1 MQGPKPGKW
10 FRNGSRG
17 ISIAGLALGG
27 AQMLKVLKSSRG
39 QDAVLAA
46 LDRSLAIIE
55 FDRDGNIL
63 RANGNF
69 CAAMGYAESEIRG
82 RHHSMFVAPE
92 YAGSSDYADFWS
104 KLRRGEFDSREY
116 CRIARSGQEVW
127 IQASYNPVL
136 NGRGAVEKVVK
147 VATVTTEAKLKA
159 AEAESRMSALDRVQA
174 VIEFN
179 TTGEVITANDNFLK
193 VMGYRLDE
201 IKGRHHRLFVDE
213 AYGRSPEYAAFW
225 RKLNAGEF
233 VADEFERRA
242 KDGSS
247 VWIQASYNPVFD
259 AAGRVVKV
267 VKFATDVTGRVR
279 SVDQIAEGLAQ
290 LAANRL
296 TYRITGGVDPAF
308 EKVKV
313 DFNNALGN
321 LQHTIE
327 AVRVATDSVDGGSN
341 EIARASD
348 DLSRRTEQQAASLE
362 ETAAALDEITQT
374 VRRTAEG
381 AKQASDAATKA
392 RSEAEKSGQVMR
404 EAVGAMGEIEG
415 SSSQIGQIIGVID
428 EIAFQTNLLALNA
441 GVEAARAGDAGKG
454 FAVVASE
461 VRALAQRSA
470 EAAKEIKSLISTSSA
485 QVSRGAK
492 LVGDTGAALTTIVDA
507 IANIDALV
515 GEIAASTQEQ
525 ATGMGEVNTAV
536 NQMDQV
542 TQQNA
547 AMVEQAT
554 AAATSLRNEA
564 ASLAGLIS
572 SFELDA
578 RGRAAPT
585 VRLAAVS
592 APAPASDENPVHAA
606 RSRLAS
612 FGRPAAAVA
621 LKPSSDWEEF

>member
-1 MQGPKPGKW
+1 M
-10 FRNGSRG
+10 F
-17 ISIAGLALGG
+17 
-27 AQMLKVLKSSRG
+27 MLLTPSRG
-39 QDAVLAA
+39 QGAVLAA

-63 RANGNF
+63 RANANF
-69 CAAMGYAESEIRG
+69 CSALGYAESEVRG

-92 YAGSSDYADFWS
+92 YARSSDYADFWV
-104 KLRRGEFDSREY
+104 KLRRGEYDAREY
-116 CRIARSGQEVW
+116 CRLAKSGEEVW

-147 VATVTTEAKLKA
+147 VATVTTEARLKA
-159 AEAESRMSALDRVQA
+159 AEAESRMTALDRVQA
-174 VIEFN
+174 VIEF
-179 TTGEVITANDNFLK
+179 TTGGDVITANDNFLK
-193 VMGYRLDE
+193 VLGYRLDE
-201 IKGRHHRLFVDE
+201 IKGRHHRLFVDP
-213 AYGRSPEYAAFW
+213 AYAQSADYAAFW

-233 VADEFERRA
+233 VAAEFERFA

-247 VWIQASYNPVFD
+247 VWIQASYNPIFD
-259 AAGRVVKV
+259 AGGRVVKI

-296 TYRITGGVDPAF
+296 TYRITGAVDPAF

-313 DFNNALGN
+313 DFNNTVSN
-321 LQHTIE
+321 LERTIQ
-327 AVRVATDSVDGGSN
+327 AVKVATHSVDGGSN

-348 DLSRRTEQQAASLE
+348 DLSKRTEQQAASLE
-362 ETAAALDEITQT
+362 ETAAALDQITQT
-374 VRRTAEG
+374 VRRTADG
-381 AKQASDAATKA
+381 AKQASEAATNA
-392 RSEAEKSGQVMR
+392 RSEAQKSGDVMR
-404 EAVGAMGEIEG
+404 DAVGAMGEIES

-485 QVSRGAK
+485 QVNRGAK
-492 LVGDTGAALTTIVDA
+492 LVGDTGKALSTIVEA

-515 GEIAASTQEQ
+515 SEIAASTHEQ
-525 ATGMGEVNTAV
+525 ATGMGQVNTAV

-554 AAATSLRNEA
+554 AAATSLRSEA
-564 ASLAGLIS
+564 ASLARLVS
-572 SFELDA
+572 SFEVDGSGQVSPA
-578 RGRAAPT
+578 
-585 VRLAAVS
+585 VRLAASSGPVQ
-592 APAPASDENPVHAA
+592 DGDDNPVHAA
-606 RSRLAS
+606 RARLAA
-612 FGRPAAAVA
+612 FGRSGAAAAV
-621 LKPSSDWEEF
+621 KPAGDWEEF

>member
-1 MQGPKPGKW
+1 MLSLLQSSGGQGG
-10 FRNGSRG
+10 
-17 ISIAGLALGG
+17 
-27 AQMLKVLKSSRG
+27 VL
-39 QDAVLAA
+39 DA

-63 RANGNF
+63 RANANF
-69 CAAMGYAESEIRG
+69 CAALGYAESEIRG
-82 RHHSMFVAPE
+82 RHHSMFVAAD
-92 YAGSSDYADFWS
+92 YAKSNDYADFWA
-104 KLRRGEFDSREY
+104 KLRRGDYDAREY
-116 CRIARSGQEVW
+116 CRIAKSGEEIW
-127 IQASYNPVL
+127 IQASYNPVR
-136 NGRGAVEKVVK
+136 NKKGGVDKVVK
-147 VATVTTEAKLKA
+147 VASVTTEAKLKA
-159 AEAESRMSALDRVQA
+159 AEAESRMAALDRVQA
-174 VIEFN
+174 VIEF
-179 TTGEVITANDNFLK
+179 TPGGEVITANDNFLK
-193 VMGYRLDE
+193 VLGYRLDE
-201 IKGRHHRLFVDE
+201 IKGRHHRLFVDPTY
-213 AYGRSPEYAAFW
+213 AQSNEYAALW

-242 KDGSS
+242 RDGSS

-259 AAGRVVKV
+259 PSGRVVKI

-296 TYRITGGVDPAF
+296 TYRITGAVDAVF

-313 DFNNALGN
+313 DFNNAIGN
-321 LQHTIE
+321 LQSTME
-327 AVRVATDSVDGGSN
+327 SVKVAADSVGGGSS

-348 DLSRRTEQQAASLE
+348 DLSKRTEQQAASLE
-362 ETAAALDEITQT
+362 ETAAALDQITQT

-404 EAVGAMGEIEG
+404 DAVGAMGEIE
-415 SSSQIGQIIGVID
+415 SSSAQIGQIIGVID

-470 EAAKEIKSLISTSSA
+470 EAAKEIKSLISTSGA
-485 QVSRGAK
+485 QVNRGAK
-492 LVGDTGAALTTIVDA
+492 LVGDTGAALSTIVEA

-554 AAATSLRNEA
+554 AAAASLRSEA
-564 ASLAGLIS
+564 AGLTNLIS
-572 SFELDA
+572 SFEIDSN
-578 RGRAAPT
+578 GQSTPN
-585 VRLAAVS
+585 VRLASS
-592 APAPASDENPVHAA
+592 APPASVREENPVHAA
-606 RSRLAS
+606 RARLAS
-612 FGRPAAAVA
+612 FGRSGAATA
-621 LKPSSDWEEF
+621 LKPSTDWEEF

>member
-1 MQGPKPGKW
+1 V
-10 FRNGSRG
+10 
-17 ISIAGLALGG
+17 IDL
-27 AQMLKVLKSSRG
+27 LKSSRG
-39 QDAVLAA
+39 QGAVLSA

-63 RANGNF
+63 RANANF
-69 CAAMGYAESEIRG
+69 CSALGYAESEIRG
-82 RHHSMFVAPE
+82 RHHSMFVAPD
-92 YAGSSDYADFWS
+92 YAKSGDYADFWA
-104 KLRRGEFDSREY
+104 KLRRGEYDAREY
-116 CRIARSGQEVW
+116 CRIARSGEEVW
-127 IQASYNPVL
+127 IQASYNPVM
-136 NGRGAVEKVVK
+136 NGRGVVEKVVK
-147 VATVTTEAKLKA
+147 VASVTTEAKLKA
-159 AEAESRMSALDRVQA
+159 AEAESRMVALDRVQA
-174 VIEFN
+174 VIEF
-179 TTGEVITANDNFLK
+179 TTGGEVITANDNFLK
-193 VMGYRLDE
+193 VLGYRLDE
-201 IKGRHHRLFVDE
+201 IKGRHHRLFVDP
-213 AYGRSPEYAAFW
+213 AHAQSADYAAFW

-247 VWIQASYNPVFD
+247 VWIQASYNPIFD
-259 AAGRVVKV
+259 AGGRVVKI

-296 TYRITGGVDPAF
+296 THRISGAVDPAF
-308 EKVKV
+308 EKVKG
-313 DFNNALGN
+313 DFNNAVAN
-321 LQHTIE
+321 LQRTME
-327 AVRVATDSVDGGSN
+327 AVKAATDSVDGGSN

-348 DLSRRTEQQAASLE
+348 DLSKRTEQQAASLE
-362 ETAAALDEITQT
+362 ETAAALDQITQT

-381 AKQASDAATKA
+381 AKQASDAATNA
-392 RSEAEKSGQVMR
+392 RSEAEKSGNVMR
-404 EAVGAMGEIEG
+404 DAVGAMTEIES

-470 EAAKEIKSLISTSSA
+470 EAAKEIKALISTSSA
-485 QVSRGAK
+485 QVNRGAK
-492 LVGDTGAALTTIVDA
+492 LVGDTGKALSAIVEA

-515 GEIAASTQEQ
+515 GEIAASTHEQ
-525 ATGMGEVNTAV
+525 ATGMGQVNTAV

-564 ASLAGLIS
+564 SSLASLIS
-572 SFELDA
+572 TFEID
-578 RGRAAPT
+578 GRARTAPS
-585 VRLAAVS
+585 VRS
-592 APAPASDENPVHAA
+592 APAPAPASARDDNPVHAA
-606 RSRLAS
+606 RARLAS
-612 FGRPAAAVA
+612 FGRSGAAVA

>member
-1 MQGPKPGKW
+1 M
-10 FRNGSRG
+10 
-17 ISIAGLALGG
+17 LAL
-27 AQMLKVLKSSRG
+27 LKSSRG

-55 FDRDGNIL
+55 FDRDGKIL
-63 RANGNF
+63 RANANF
-69 CAAMGYAESEIRG
+69 CSALGYAESEIRG
-82 RHHSMFVAPE
+82 RHHSLFVAPD
-92 YAGSSDYADFWS
+92 YARSQEYADFWS
-104 KLRRGEFDSREY
+104 KLRRGEYDSREY
-116 CRIARSGQEVW
+116 CRIAKNGDEVW

-136 NGRGAVEKVVK
+136 NGRGGVERVVK
-147 VATVTTEAKLKA
+147 VASVTTESKLRA
-159 AEAESRMSALDRVQA
+159 ADSESRMAALDRVQA
-174 VIEFN
+174 IIEF
-179 TTGEVITANDNFLK
+179 TPDGKVITANDNFLK
-193 VMGYRLDE
+193 ALGYRLDE
-201 IKGRHHRLFVDE
+201 IKGRHHRLFVDSVYAE
-213 AYGRSPEYAAFW
+213 SADYAAFW
-225 RKLNAGEF
+225 SKLNAGEF

-259 AAGRVVKV
+259 AAGRVIKV

-279 SVDQIAEGLAQ
+279 SVDQIAQGLSQ

-296 TYRITGGVDPAF
+296 TYRITSAVDPAF
-308 EKVKV
+308 EKVKA
-313 DFNNALGN
+313 DFNNALATM
-321 LQHTIE
+321 QQTIE
-327 AVRVATDSVDGGSN
+327 AVKVASDSVDGGSK
-341 EIARASD
+341 EIAGASD
-348 DLSRRTEQQAASLE
+348 NLSRRTEQQAASLE

-381 AKQASDAATKA
+381 AKQASEAATKA

-404 EAVGAMGEIEG
+404 DAVSAMGEIEG

-470 EAAKEIKSLISTSSA
+470 EAAKEIKALISTSSA
-485 QVSRGAK
+485 QVTRGAK
-492 LVGDTGAALTTIVDA
+492 LVVDTGAALSTIVEA

-515 GEIAASTQEQ
+515 GEIAASTHEQ

-547 AMVEQAT
+547 AMVEEAT
-554 AAATSLRNEA
+554 AAAASLRSEA
-564 ASLAGLIS
+564 AGLAALIS
-572 SFELDA
+572 GFDVAAHS
-578 RGRAAPT
+578 RAVPKRA
-585 VRLAAVS
+585 S
-592 APAPASDENPVHAA
+592 APAPAPRPAPTPVRDDAPIPAA
-606 RSRLAS
+606 RA
-612 FGRPAAAVA
+612 RPAPLARGGAALAV
-621 LKPSSDWEEF
+621 KPDDDWEEF